1 VKRKSTKQRRTLS
14 RLELLE
20 HFDETDGT
28 DEVGVLG
35 SGLNDDL
42 KVLANVDLQ
51 HLVEAFESL
60 LDRELAEVVD
70 EPLCVSGR
78 VSLAEKEETGRRK
91 RTSAARRLTWTT
103 TRLMSAMS
111 L

>member
-70 EPLCVSGR
+70 EPLCVRGR
-78 VSLAEKEETGRRK
+78 VSLEGKRGEERKGR
-91 RTSAARRLTWTT
+91 RTSAARRLT
-103 TRLMSAMS
+103 
-111 L
+111 